1 MSRAEPE
8 CDRNEP
14 MCCKEKVKSR
24 GRRTFNPD
32 GPSYLINTTILT
44 RFIFL
49 IMLTAVAVE
58 LQAQRVD
65 SIYFN
70 LYTDSLKKGTHN
82 YINVD
87 GKLSNGKWV
96 PLTSDEVQ
104 FSSSACKFSGNE
116 LIIPADFGEDAIT
129 IKAVLKNNPRL
140 SLEKTIWIKKKP
152 DPELPTMDEV
162 MKSSKDKTKKKKK

>member
-1 MSRAEPE
+1 ML
-8 CDRNEP
+8 C
-14 MCCKEKVKSR
+14 V
-24 GRRTFNPD
+24 
-32 GPSYLINTTILT
+32 LT
-44 RFIFL
+44 
-49 IMLTAVAVE
+49 VAGH
-58 LQAQRVD
+58 AQRVD

-116 LIIPADFGEDAIT
+116 LIIPADFAEEAIT
-129 IKAVLKNNPRL
+129 IKVVLKNNPRL
-140 SLEKTIWIKKKP
+140 ALEKTIWIKKKP
-152 DPELPTMDEV
+152 DPEQLPTVEEV
-162 MKSSKDKTKKKKK
+162 MKSSKGKSKQKKK